1 LSDIEGDVF
10 TKTSFGAIHVENV
23 RGKFTAQDSNGS
35 VTAKG
40 IQGDASVDTSFS
52 GVTLEGVGGTVRV
65 ANQNGG
71 IDVTANSGSGCK
83 DIKLKTSFSRIGVR
97 VPANAGYKLNART
110 SFGHINTELPV
121 TSTGS
126 MGGDSLN
133 GTIGNGACI
142 MELSNSNGNIDISR
156 AP

>member
-1 LSDIEGDVF
+1 MCSSD
-10 TKTSFGAIHVENV
+10 
-23 RGKFTAQDSNGS
+23 
-35 VTAKG
+35 
-40 IQGDASVDTSFS
+40 
-52 GVTLEGVGGTVRV
+52 LEGSFQFNVGGTVRV

-71 IDVTANSGSGCK
+71 IDVTANSGTGCK
-83 DIKLKTSFSRIGVR
+83 DIKLKTSFSHLGVR
-97 VPANAGYKLNART
+97 VPANAGYKVTAHT